1 MGYRDLWS
9 RLVPLYD
16 EREAKAIVRLL
27 LEEQFGLTM
36 ADVLAGEMAPA
47 TMGDELER
55 QMHRLEQGE
64 PVQYVL
70 GEAWFCGHR
79 FHVEPGVL
87 IPRPETEELVEWVR
101 EDPLQ
106 PPPTRG
112 GFMRSNA
119 ISDTLSSSTTPLPS
133 WGGVGEE
140 ALRILDIGT
149 GSGCIAVSLALS
161 LEGADVT
168 AWDISPTAL
177 RIAQANAEHLGAD
190 VTFVKQDTLYPPNDV
205 AVWDVIVSNPPYVC
219 EREATQMAHHVLEH
233 EPHEALFVPDGD
245 ALLFYRTIA
254 QYAHRAL
261 KPSGALYFEIN
272 PLYADEL
279 SSMLHAMGFANVQ
292 FKSDQ
297 FGKCRMVKAERP

>member
-1 MGYRDLWS
+1 MGYKDLWS

-27 LEEQFGLTM
+27 LEERFGLTM
-36 ADVLAGEMAPA
+36 ADVLAGEMASA
-47 TMGDELER
+47 TMGDELE
-55 QMHRLEQGE
+55 QLMHRLEQGE

-87 IPRPETEELVEWVR
+87 IPRPETEELVEWILGDER
-101 EDPLQ
+101 FGAECK
-106 PPPTRG
+106 
-112 GFMRSNA
+112 
-119 ISDTLSSSTTPLPS
+119 
-133 WGGVGEE
+133 
-140 ALRILDIGT
+140 ILDIGT
-149 GSGCIAVSLALS
+149 GSGCIAVSLALGMGGEKTRVS
-161 LEGADVT
+161 VT
-168 AWDISPTAL
+168 AWDISDAAL
-177 RIAQANAEHLGAD
+177 RIARTNAKQLGAD
-190 VTFVKQDTLYPPNDV
+190 VTFVKQDTLSPPDDL

-219 EREATQMAHHVLEH
+219 KSEAAQMEPHVLEH

-245 ALLFYRTIA
+245 ALLFYRSIA

-279 SSMLHAMGFANVQ
+279 SSMLHKMGFTSVQ
-292 FKSDQ
+292 FKTDQ
-297 FGKCRMVKAERP
+297 FGKCRMVKAERA

>member
-1 MGYRDLWS
+1 M
-9 RLVPLYD
+9 YD

-27 LEEQFGLTM
+27 LEERFGLTM
-36 ADVLAGEMAPA
+36 ADVLAGEMASA
-47 TMGDELER
+47 TMGDELE
-55 QMHRLEQGE
+55 QLMHRLEQGE

-70 GEAWFCGHR
+70 GETWFCGHR

-87 IPRPETEELVEWVR
+87 IPRPETEELVEWVLGDER
-101 EDPLQ
+101 FLLWQASQRAE
-106 PPPTRG
+106 RKMNYEKYG
-112 GFMRSNA
+112 A
-119 ISDTLSSSTTPLPS
+119 
-133 WGGVGEE
+133 ECK
-140 ALRILDIGT
+140 ILDIGT
-149 GSGCIAVSLALS
+149 GSGCIAVSLALGMRG
-161 LEGADVT
+161 EKPRADVT
-168 AWDISPTAL
+168 AWDISHTAL
-177 RIAQANAEHLGAD
+177 RIAQANAEQLGAD
-190 VTFVKQDTLYPPNDV
+190 VTFVKQDTLCPPNDV

-219 EREATQMAHHVLEH
+219 EREATQMARHVLEH

-245 ALLFYRTIA
+245 ALMFYRTIA

-297 FGKCRMVKAERP
+297 FGKCRMVKAECP

>member
-27 LEEQFGLTM
+27 LEERFGLTM
-36 ADVLAGEMAPA
+36 ADVLAGEMALA
-47 TMGDELER
+47 TSGDELE
-55 QMHRLEQGE
+55 QLMLRLEQGE

-87 IPRPETEELVEWVR
+87 IPRPETEELVEWVSGDER
-101 EDPLQ
+101 YLLWQASQRAE
-106 PPPTRG
+106 RKMNCEKYG
-112 GFMRSNA
+112 A
-119 ISDTLSSSTTPLPS
+119 
-133 WGGVGEE
+133 ECK
-140 ALRILDIGT
+140 ILDIGT
-149 GSGCIAVSLALS
+149 GSGCIAVSLALGMRD
-161 LEGADVT
+161 EKPRTYVT

-219 EREATQMAHHVLEH
+219 EREATQMARHVLEH

-245 ALLFYRTIA
+245 ALLFYRAIA

>member
-27 LEEQFGLTM
+27 LEERFGLTM
-36 ADVLAGEMAPA
+36 ADVLAGEMALA
-47 TMGDELER
+47 TSGDELER
-55 QMHRLEQGE
+55 LMHRLEQGE

-70 GEAWFCGHR
+70 GEAWFCGHQ

-87 IPRPETEELVEWVR
+87 IPRPETEELVEWVLGDDR
-101 EDPLQ
+101 FLLWQASQRAE
-106 PPPTRG
+106 RKMNYEKCG
-112 GFMRSNA
+112 A
-119 ISDTLSSSTTPLPS
+119 
-133 WGGVGEE
+133 ECK
-140 ALRILDIGT
+140 ILDIGT
-149 GSGCIAVSLALS
+149 GSGCIAVSLALGMRD
-161 LEGADVT
+161 EKPRAYVT

-177 RIAQANAEHLGAD
+177 RIAQANAEYLGAD

-219 EREATQMAHHVLEH
+219 EREATQMARHVLEH
-233 EPHEALFVPDGD
+233 EPHEALFAPDGD
-245 ALLFYRTIA
+245 ALLFYRSIT
-254 QYAHRAL
+254 QYAHQAL

-279 SSMLHAMGFANVQ
+279 SSMLHAMGFATVQ
-292 FKSDQ
+292 FKTDQ
-297 FGKCRMVKAERP
+297 FGKCRMVKTERA

>member
-1 MGYRDLWS
+1 M
-9 RLVPLYD
+9 PLYE
-16 EREAKAIVRLL
+16 EREAKAIVRLV
-27 LEEQFGLTM
+27 LEERFGLTM
-36 ADVLAGEMAPA
+36 AEILGGSLEGVRSQNTGGRA
-47 TMGDELER
+47 DELE
-55 QMHRLEQGE
+55 QMMHRLEQGE
-64 PVQYVL
+64 PVQYAL
-70 GEAWFCGHR
+70 GEAWFCGRR

-112 GFMRSNA
+112 GFIRSNA

-133 WGGVGEE
+133 WGGVGGE

-161 LEGADVT
+161 LEGADVS
-168 AWDISPTAL
+168 AWDISDAAL
-177 RIAQANAEHLGAD
+177 RIARGNAERLGAD
-190 VTFVKQDTLYPPNDV
+190 VTFVKQDALAAPDDV

-219 EREATQMAHHVLEH
+219 EREATQMARHVLEH

-245 ALLFYRTIA
+245 ALLFYRAIA
-254 QYAHRAL
+254 QYAQQAL

-279 SSMLHAMGFANVQ
+279 SSMLHAMEFANIQ